1 MTIMIIIQIRI
12 QTVLIGGIAGTLWTV
27 KIIRLCC
34 YSAEFNYRRI
44 FVLVR
49 LCNTVTGISNA
60 L

>member
-1 MTIMIIIQIRI
+1 MIIQVRI
-12 QTVLIGGIAGTLWTV
+12 QALLTGGIAGTLWAV

>member
-1 MTIMIIIQIRI
+1 MQVRI
-12 QTVLIGGIAGTLWTV
+12 QASLTRNITGTLWAG
-27 KIIRLCC
+27 KIIMLCC

-49 LCNTVTGISNA
+49 LCNTVTGISND